1 MTRTSASYGKMGH
14 DQLKEKKLVE
24 GEIAFESSSS
34 SSSFCLLHPHTSPTA
49 STYTNSTR
57 FFKHKPK
64 TSTSSSSSSSS
75 TWERFKSLCIA
86 SIPLMDSSLVESKKN
101 KCISSSNA
109 ALQTQKRDELE
120 REVSV
125 LNKML
130 AHEQRVHE
138 YLERIH
144 DRRDGSALTIPNF
157 LPPKMKETLA
167 ELAMVENEIT
177 RLESQIKQLQHQ
189 VKREKED
196 NIERKYKEWGRA
208 APPKPHHE
216 PPPHPSKR
224 PNDHKAAFET
234 KALHFINKAI
244 NGDYHSKAPP
254 NPRRSALLK
263 HPSPLRE
270 TRNPTPRRDRVVDAP
285 PDYPTRALSTPLH
298 TEEES
303 IHRLTPNKLS
313 ESIMKCLVFIY
324 MRLLRTSRVM
334 ELEKSGSIARS
345 TNFSLSFRAETNS
358 NSKTGPA
365 LHKDSRQQDP
375 YGIFDSEASV
385 PRDIGPY
392 KNLVRFTSS
401 SMDFKC
407 IQNSSSVP
415 LFQKLKVMMDGL
427 QKVDLRFMS
436 HQQKLAFWIN
446 MYNACIMHGYLQ
458 HGVPSVLNH
467 DSLLTLINKATL
479 NVAGN
484 TVNAP
489 AIELFILR
497 KPQDSL
503 IKEILGKEN
512 ESKET
517 IVGDLYGL
525 ETPDP
530 NIIFALCCGTRSS
543 PAVKIYT
550 AEGVT
555 AELER
560 SKQEYLQAAITV
572 SGGAKKIALPELLLT
587 NMNDFA
593 ADKESLMEWVCQQL
607 PTSGTLRK
615 SIVDCFRSFHGGKG
629 AAVVEKIAY
638 EFEFQYLLVV

>member
-1 MTRTSASYGKMGH
+1 MSRTSASYGKKAH
-14 DQLKEKKLVE
+14 EQVKEKKLVE
-24 GEIAFESSSS
+24 AEMEFESSFSS
-34 SSSFCLLHPHTSPTA
+34 HSSVCLLHPHTSPPTA
-49 STYTNSTR
+49 STYTNNTR

-64 TSTSSSSSSSS
+64 TSSSSSSS

-86 SIPLMDSSLVESKKN
+86 SLPLMDSSSLLESKKN
-101 KCISSSNA
+101 KYITNA
-109 ALQTQKRDELE
+109 ALPTQKRDELE

-130 AHEQRVHE
+130 AHEQKVHE

-144 DRRDGSALTIPNF
+144 DRKDGSALTIPNF
-157 LPPKMKETLA
+157 LPPKTKETLA

-177 RLESQIKQLQHQ
+177 RLESQIKHLQHL

-196 NIERKYKEWGRA
+196 NIDKKYKEWGRA
-208 APPKPHHE
+208 GPPKPLHD
-216 PPPHPSKR
+216 HPNKR
-224 PNDHKAAFET
+224 TNDHKPAFDT

-244 NGDYHSKAPP
+244 NGDFHNSKAPP
-254 NPRRSALLK
+254 NPRRAALLK

-270 TRNPTPRRDRVVDAP
+270 PRNPTPRRDRVYDVP
-285 PDYPTRALSTPLH
+285 PDYLTRVSSTPLH

-313 ESIMKCLVFIY
+313 ERIMKCLVFIY

-345 TNFSLSFRAETNS
+345 TNFSLSFRAEANS
-358 NSKTGPA
+358 NSKTGLT

-375 YGIFDSEASV
+375 YGILDSEASV

-401 SMDFKC
+401 SMDLKC

-458 HGVPSVLNH
+458 YGVPSVLNH
-467 DSLLTLINKATL
+467 DSLLNLINKATL

-484 TVNAP
+484 TINAP
-489 AIELFILR
+489 AIERFILR
-497 KPQDSL
+497 KPQEAL
-503 IKEILGKEN
+503 VKEILGKEN
-512 ESKET
+512 ESKEM

-560 SKQEYLQAAITV
+560 SKQEYLQAAIMV
-572 SGGAKKIALPELLLT
+572 SGGAKKIALPDLLLT
-587 NMNDFA
+587 NMSDFA

-607 PTSGTLRK
+607 PTSGALRK

-629 AAVVEKIAY
+629 AAAAVVEKIAY